1 MGFAPKTA
9 RSAGRAAMGEVTVST
24 DRRTQ
29 LLDVTAS
36 IAKLVHDSGVQ
47 QGTCHLYVPHT
58 SAGVIINENA
68 DQDVIHDLV
77 MALERIAP
85 KAGGYRHRE
94 GNSDAHI
101 KTALVGTSAT
111 VFIDNG
117 KLDLGHWQGI
127 FFCEFD
133 GPRIRQMRVKIVPD

>member
-85 KAGGYRHRE
+85 KPVAIGTARE
-94 GNSDAHI
+94 
-101 KTALVGTSAT
+101 TRTPTSRPRWSERRQPCLSTTENWISVTGRVSSSANLT
-111 VFIDNG
+111 GRAYG
-117 KLDLGHWQGI
+117 K
-127 FFCEFD
+127 CA
-133 GPRIRQMRVKIVPD
+133 